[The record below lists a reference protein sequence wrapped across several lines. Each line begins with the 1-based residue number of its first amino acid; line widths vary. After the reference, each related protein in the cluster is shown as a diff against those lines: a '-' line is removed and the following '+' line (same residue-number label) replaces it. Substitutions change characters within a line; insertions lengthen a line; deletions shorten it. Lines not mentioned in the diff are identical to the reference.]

1 MFMTMIRIIVVK
13 ILVRWCNKQNFLM
26 CNMNDHSNVY
36 LYYTNINQI
45 KKAHETYKANKCKMK
60 TLINEYKLSVIERM
74 NN

>member
-1 MFMTMIRIIVVK
+1 
-13 ILVRWCNKQNFLM
+13 M

-60 TLINEYKLSVIERM
+60 TLVNEYKLSVIERM